1 LLKYFFKTFSRPQ
14 TFCDFSM
21 TQIKSG
27 DLLQPIRPWLK
38 QGSDVIGSA
47 VCAD

>member
-1 LLKYFFKTFSRPQ
+1 MQPCIKTFSRPQ

-27 DLLQPIRPWLK
+27 DLLQPLSGR
-38 QGSDVIGSA
+38 G
-47 VCAD
+47 